1 MADVDIMTV
10 EQLKA
15 EVLRLRKQLGAARRV
30 AESDDDEDEMD
41 EMPGAPAPA
50 PADGALVDDPDMDGP
65 TMADVKDR
73 KIVEDMYAAGS
84 MTEDDYDEMVARLEE
99 EREDAARELMQ
110 AAAWKEVCTIFADKG
125 AKKGVVALEKDWNS
139 LNLDEPYSA
148 VAVARCFLQKSGP
161 GPTEIPKGEVGE
173 FLAGGKPFMQV

>member
-1 MADVDIMTV
+1 
-10 EQLKA
+10 
-15 EVLRLRKQLGAARRV
+15 
-30 AESDDDEDEMD
+30 
-41 EMPGAPAPA
+41 MPGALA
-50 PADGALVDDPDMDGP
+50 
-65 TMADVKDR
+65 T
-73 KIVEDMYAAGS
+73 AGS
-84 MTEDDYDEMVARLEE
+84 TTGSAFSALIDNVDATNEFLRHVG
-99 EREDAARELMQ
+99 EDAARELMQ